1 VRRKVVNRVKFK
13 STQIRLAFK
22 VPFHRL
28 SSPRF
33 CLHPRANFKLT
44 RTGKKSLH
52 GEQLNRYEI
61 KFPLLADGERG
72 SRYTSKLGPCQVDKL
87 QIVEEQLPVVM
98 RSTHMRHDFSL
109 SLSLSLS
116 FFSFHCTSSHDV
128 LRKIHIDV
136 SYNMQMSIR
145 KIILRFLLFK
155 SSTTATYMQPTRK
168 F

>member
-1 VRRKVVNRVKFK
+1 MRRKVVNRVKFK

-22 VPFHRL
+22 VL
-28 SSPRF
+28 STVSASSPRS

-109 SLSLSLS
+109 FLSLSLSLS
-116 FFSFHCTSSHDV
+116 LSLV
-128 LRKIHIDV
+128 L
-136 SYNMQMSIR
+136 
-145 KIILRFLLFK
+145 FLSLYVK
-155 SSTTATYMQPTRK
+155 S
-168 F
+168 